1 MSEILENQVKITPEL
16 KQQTIKDY
24 AIHDGDCGSPEVQV
38 AILTLRIRNL
48 TAHVKV
54 HKHDYHTKR
63 GLLILV
69 GKRRR
74 LLKYLKRIDVTRYQK
89 LIAKL
94 GLRK

>member
-1 MSEILENQVKITPEL
+1 MSENLVEQVKITPEL
-16 KQQTIKDY
+16 KQQVIKEY
-24 AIHDGDCGSPEVQV
+24 ATHEGDCGSPEVQIAV
-38 AILTLRIRNL
+38 LTLRIKNL
-48 TAHVKV
+48 TAHVKL

-74 LLKYLKRIDVTRYQK
+74 LLKYLKRVDETRYQN
-89 LIAKL
+89 LITKL

>member
-1 MSEILENQVKITPEL
+1 MSDMVDEQVKITPEL
-16 KQQTIKDY
+16 KQQTIKEY
-24 AIHDGDCGSPEVQV
+24 AIHEGDCGSPEVQI
-38 AILTLRIRNL
+38 AILTLRIKNL

-69 GKRRR
+69 GKRRK
-74 LLKYLKRIDVTRYQK
+74 LLKYLKQVSDTRYQN
-89 LIAKL
+89 LISKL

>member
-1 MSEILENQVKITPEL
+1 MSEILNEQVKITPEL
-16 KQQTIKDY
+16 KQQIIKEY
-24 AIHDGDCGSPEVQV
+24 ATHEGDCGSPEVQV
-38 AILTLRIRNL
+38 AVLTFRIKNL

-74 LLKYLKRIDVTRYQK
+74 LLKYLKRIDEVRYQN
-89 LIAKL
+89 LITKL

>member
-1 MSEILENQVKITPEL
+1 MSENLVEQVKITPEL
-16 KQQTIKDY
+16 KQQVIKEY
-24 AIHDGDCGSPEVQV
+24 ATHEGDCGSPEVQIAV
-38 AILTLRIRNL
+38 LTLRIKNL
-48 TAHVKV
+48 TAHVKL

-74 LLKYLKRIDVTRYQK
+74 LLKYLKRVDETRYQN
-89 LIAKL
+89 LIIKL

>member
-1 MSEILENQVKITPEL
+1 MSENLVEQVKITPEL
-16 KQQTIKDY
+16 KQQVIKEY
-24 AIHDGDCGSPEVQV
+24 ATHEGDCGSPEVQIAV
-38 AILTLRIRNL
+38 LTLRIKNL
-48 TAHVKV
+48 TAHVKL

-74 LLKYLKRIDVTRYQK
+74 LLKYIKRVDETRYQN
-89 LIAKL
+89 LITKL

>member
-1 MSEILENQVKITPEL
+1 MSENLIEQVKITPEL
-16 KQQTIKDY
+16 KQQVIKEY
-24 AIHDGDCGSPEVQV
+24 ATHDGDCGSPEVQV
-38 AILTLRIRNL
+38 AVLTLRIKNL

-74 LLKYLKRIDVTRYQK
+74 LLKYLKRVDETRYQN
-89 LIAKL
+89 LITKL

>member
-1 MSEILENQVKITPEL
+1 MSENLIEQVKITPEL
-16 KQQTIKDY
+16 KQRVIKEY
-24 AIHDGDCGSPEVQV
+24 ATHDGDCGSPEVQV
-38 AILTLRIRNL
+38 AVLTLRIRNL

-74 LLKYLKRIDVTRYQK
+74 LLKYLKRVDETRYQK
-89 LIAKL
+89 LITKL